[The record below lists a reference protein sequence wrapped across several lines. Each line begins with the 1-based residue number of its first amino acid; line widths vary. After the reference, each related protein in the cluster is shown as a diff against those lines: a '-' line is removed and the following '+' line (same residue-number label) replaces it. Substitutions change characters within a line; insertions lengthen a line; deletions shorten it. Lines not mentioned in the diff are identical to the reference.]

1 MKVRLKVGDVVRI
14 EARNDASKNGV
25 GVYLGRGARGDD
37 RMAQYHAFLWK
48 GRVATFIPMYW
59 KFEVLT

>member
-1 MKVRLKVGDVVRI
+1 MRVGDVVWI
-14 EARNDASKNGV
+14 EARNDAAKHGV
-25 GVYLGRGARGDD
+25 GVYLGKASRGDD
-37 RMAQYHAFLWK
+37 RMAGYFAFLWK